1 MQMRRGFMRLQAVF
15 RSKKLSLRFRL
26 IHQFVID
33 LQKYCRG
40 YLYRQKMKVIDF
52 SSPHPN
58 LKLDT
63 ESVDCTDSQGKTE
76 IRNVEENK
84 TFTEEKSAESKILQ
98 TSSEDTFAGFAA
110 KYFHDGATNF
120 YFCTAL
126 RKPLLDLNDVVDQIA
141 SLAVW
146 TVIIKYML
154 DIPDDSHVKDTQ
166 SYRSVMTRLRETLKK
181 QLTIED
187 LQKAVSGIE
196 VNGRLTSNSD
206 EQSSSTSSNSDLSIL
221 ISNARLNCFLEDP
234 PITDLEKVSFIAGL
248 GILRKELRDEIYCQL
263 CKQLTNNPDNSSVT
277 RGWLLLCLCTACFP
291 PSEKFYPC
299 LSKFVSD
306 SSSPYASCEHFLK
319 QVFMKGVRKYPPTWM
334 EIQFLETK
342 KPISLGIILTDDSE
356 KLMNVNLCTTVKELL
371 KEISE
376 NLSLKDSF
384 GFSLF
389 SEKLLRLEDESYVM
403 DVVAHCEQDAREGG
417 FEEDGTC
424 KLLLRKE
431 FFSPW
436 HDPSED
442 LVATNLIY
450 SQVVKG
456 VFIDEYSPDKDDD
469 RAMFAAQRYF
479 IENGQKLDKNVLKSL
494 IDTYIPETY
503 LMDDGD
509 VDRWTDLVADKLKDS
524 YFQNPK
530 IDPLKVK
537 QDVVTYARYKWPLLF
552 SRFYEVNKILGPKL
566 SKNQALIAVN
576 WTGVYAVDDEEQI
589 LLELSFPEILSV
601 TVSNSKTSDMTMRSV
616 ELSTINGEKYTC
628 LSRTADSLTNLIK
641 TFLDGLQE
649 RSKFAVALQS
659 YNSPQLNLKQGDFI
673 ILDLQSPN
681 LQGTKKDTYI
691 GHNMNNNQK
700 GSFPAECV
708 YKIPTIAKP
717 PLIILNLLTHWANS
731 QKDVEVI
738 QLKSDPAKP
747 EQKEVHR
754 KYDTVNPDQIFCHAL
769 VNDLVRDEI
778 FCLLMKQ
785 LTDNK
790 NSVSIERGW
799 ELMWLAVGLCEPSAT
814 LLKELKLFLS
824 TRSNKSLAA
833 DCLRRL
839 ERRSNKK
846 ARKLPPH
853 LEEVEAV
860 QQKILMISHEVH
872 FPNGSD
878 EMFEIDSSTS
888 ANELCQEIAKFL
900 GLKSADGFSLYV
912 QIMDRFLS
920 IPGESFYFD
929 FLRPLTAESK
939 TKTKIKG
946 GHGTLPYQLLFQKKI
961 WVETVPGED
970 LQADLIFHYNQMFP
984 SYFKGY
990 HKCSIKE
997 AAQLGALI
1005 YRVMNGDNESNFS
1018 QFPELLS
1025 ELIPVDLLCEQ
1036 PTQEWT
1042 NEIISAFHMFTGK
1055 NSDESTVEFLKI
1067 LSTLGTFGS
1076 EFYEVNQ
1083 VSMADVP
1090 KKVLLAINENGVHF
1104 MNIKTKELHK
1114 RYPLSKLA
1122 GCKSDDSSFTI
1133 LLKGSLETVEEIKC
1147 LTQTGYRMLDLLS
1160 SYVKLIN

>member
-1 MQMRRGFMRLQAVF
+1 MQ
-15 RSKKLSLRFRL
+15 
-26 IHQFVID
+26 
-33 LQKYCRG
+33 
-40 YLYRQKMKVIDF
+40 
-52 SSPHPN
+52 
-58 LKLDT
+58 DT
-63 ESVDCTDSQGKTE
+63 ESVDCIDSQGKTE

-110 KYFHDGATNF
+110 RYFHDGATNF
-120 YFCTAL
+120 YCCKAL
-126 RKPLLDLNDVVDQIA
+126 RKPLLDLNDVVDQI
-141 SLAVW
+141 
-146 TVIIKYML
+146 
-154 DIPDDSHVKDTQ
+154 

-187 LQKAVSGIE
+187 LEKAVSGIE
-196 VNGRLTSNSD
+196 VHGRLIRNSD

-234 PITDLEKVSFIAGL
+234 LITDLEKVSFIAGL
-248 GILRKELRDEIYCQL
+248 GILRNELSPSKIVVFFRDEIYCQL
-263 CKQLTNNPDNSSVT
+263 CKQLTNNPDNSSVA

-334 EIQFLETK
+334 EIQ
-342 KPISLGIILTDDSE
+342 
-356 KLMNVNLCTTVKELL
+356 
-371 KEISE
+371 
-376 NLSLKDSF
+376 
-384 GFSLF
+384 
-389 SEKLLRLEDESYVM
+389 LLRLEDDSYVM
-403 DVVAHCEQDAREGG
+403 DAVAHCEQDAREGG

-509 VDRWTDLVADKLKDS
+509 VDQWTDLVADKLKDS

-659 YNSPQLNLKQGDFI
+659 YNSSQLNLKQGDFI

-681 LQGTKKDTYI
+681 LQETKKDTYI

-717 PLIILNLLTHWANS
+717 PLIILKGLYLH
-731 QKDVEVI
+731 EI
-738 QLKSDPAKP
+738 G
-747 EQKEVHR
+747 
-754 KYDTVNPDQIFCHAL
+754 HAL
-769 VNDLVRDEI
+769 GLVHEHQLPNRDDYIGIIYENVLPRMRMWFNKYTTKVVDQMNVPYEYSSVMHYGLTAFSVDGKKRTIGVVKREGEDEI
-778 FCLLMKQ
+778 GE
-785 LTDNK
+785 TH
-790 NSVSIERGW
+790 
-799 ELMWLAVGLCEPSAT
+799 
-814 LLKELKLFLS
+814 LKELAYTDVYIVNLMYNCSSHCPQPDKCGSEGHLDQNCECICKDGS
-824 TRSNKSLAA
+824 S
-833 DCLRRL
+833 DCD
-839 ERRSNKK
+839 KTK
-846 ARKLPPH
+846 
-853 LEEVEAV
+853 
-860 QQKILMISHEVH
+860 
-872 FPNGSD
+872 
-878 EMFEIDSSTS
+878 
-888 ANELCQEIAKFL
+888 
-900 GLKSADGFSLYV
+900 
-912 QIMDRFLS
+912 
-920 IPGESFYFD
+920 
-929 FLRPLTAESK
+929 SK
-939 TKTKIKG
+939 T
-946 GHGTLPYQLLFQKKI
+946 
-961 WVETVPGED
+961 
-970 LQADLIFHYNQMFP
+970 
-984 SYFKGY
+984 
-990 HKCSIKE
+990 
-997 AAQLGALI
+997 
-1005 YRVMNGDNESNFS
+1005 
-1018 QFPELLS
+1018 
-1025 ELIPVDLLCEQ
+1025 
-1036 PTQEWT
+1036 
-1042 NEIISAFHMFTGK
+1042 
-1055 NSDESTVEFLKI
+1055 
-1067 LSTLGTFGS
+1067 
-1076 EFYEVNQ
+1076 
-1083 VSMADVP
+1083 
-1090 KKVLLAINENGVHF
+1090 
-1104 MNIKTKELHK
+1104 
-1114 RYPLSKLA
+1114 
-1122 GCKSDDSSFTI
+1122 
-1133 LLKGSLETVEEIKC
+1133 
-1147 LTQTGYRMLDLLS
+1147 
-1160 SYVKLIN
+1160 